1 MNHASAVC
9 VFTLCLIKSDAT
21 KSLWVCKMVKISV
34 NHTFKANDDIPTCI
48 LRILVIYRLLL
59 VWGNFRDLIQK
70 TRLKKTST
78 GLCICE
84 FHYWDYFVK
93 MFAIHPQLTDLLQ
106 IAGERD
112 HYLYYIDGADPEVC
126 SVQNWTDR
134 DNKPVTNKFLR

>member
-1 MNHASAVC
+1 MNHASAVRA
-9 VFTLCLIKSDAT
+9 FTLCLIKSDAT

-48 LRILVIYRLLL
+48 LQILVIYIGFSWCWQILEIWFKRRG
-59 VWGNFRDLIQK
+59 WNIC
-70 TRLKKTST
+70 T
-78 GLCICE
+78 GLCLCE
-84 FHYWDYFVK
+84 FHNWDYFVK

-112 HYLYYIDGADPEVC
+112 HYYYIDGADPEVC

-134 DNKPVTNKFLR
+134 ANKPVTDKFLR